1 MRSASLA
8 HGGVIGMGAGQ
19 RAQFGRATHRGGRD
33 RPPPWCGSAC
43 CAGPWPA
50 ARARRRHRDRRGPTR
65 QFIEQRVAAGE
76 VALRFGIDHR
86 VAQSGSEEKSD
97 ARLRQSPYLSGV
109 VDQCAALCLTGPMG
123 ISHEHGPNPRRP
135 LISNCTDRAG
145 FCAASVSVCSDLSD
159 PSSCKKPKKS
169 PGLWWLGD

>member
-1 MRSASLA
+1 VVQRVEQAAGQLLA
-8 HGGVIGMGAGQ
+8 HGDIIGIGAGQ
-19 RAQFGRATHRGGRD
+19 RA
-33 RPPPWCGSAC
+33 
-43 CAGPWPA
+43 
-50 ARARRRHRDRRGPTR
+50 

-76 VALRFGIDHR
+76 VALRFGIDQR

-97 ARLRQSPYLSGV
+97 ARLRQSPYLSGA

-135 LISNCTDRAG
+135 LVSNCTDRAG
-145 FCAASVSVCSDLSD
+145 FCAAAVSVCSDLSD

>member
-1 MRSASLA
+1 VRASARSSSSNASGRAIVLHLGVDLYVVQTLGQSLA
-8 HGGVIGMGAGQ
+8 PDRIIGIGAGQ
-19 RAQFGRATHRGGRD
+19 RA
-33 RPPPWCGSAC
+33 
-43 CAGPWPA
+43 
-50 ARARRRHRDRRGPTR
+50 

-76 VALRFGIDHR
+76 VALRFGIDQR

-97 ARLRQSPYLSGV
+97 ARLWQSPYLSGA

-135 LISNCTDRAG
+135 LVSNCTDRAG
-145 FCAASVSVCSDLSD
+145 FCAAAVSVCSDLSD